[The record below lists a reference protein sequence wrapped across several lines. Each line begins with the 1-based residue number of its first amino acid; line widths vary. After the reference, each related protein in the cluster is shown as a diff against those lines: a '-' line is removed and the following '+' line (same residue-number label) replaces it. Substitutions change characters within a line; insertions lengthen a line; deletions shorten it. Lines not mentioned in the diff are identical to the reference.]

1 MSRLIVVLI
10 GCTLVVSLM
19 LSSGAGHALAQEPAA
34 GQASSSKQPA
44 QGSASTAAG
53 QQATPVVPTTTVEEA
68 QNPKELTAKASYI
81 LGYNTAKNLSRQGI
95 EIDQTEMQTG
105 IKAALD
111 GSDSKY
117 SPEEVQTIMEAY
129 QKLLQTQAQAK
140 MEKLSADNRVAGD
153 AYRKEFGTKEGVKQL
168 EKGVQYQILTA
179 GSGEALDPSGKVLVH
194 YTGMLTDGT
203 VFDTSLKPKR
213 GLPVSPVP
221 MAVSG
226 ARLIPAFGQVLS
238 KMKVGS
244 KWRVCIPPEQAYG
257 VRGTGRNGPIGPN
270 ATLVFEIEVM
280 EKVEAPATAK

>member
-1 MSRLIVVLI
+1 MSRLIVVLT

-19 LSSGAGHALAQEPAA
+19 LSSGASHAVAQEPAT

-53 QQATPVVPTTTVEEA
+53 QQANPVVPTAVVEQA
-68 QNPKELTAKASYI
+68 QDPKDLAAKASYI
-81 LGYNTAKNLSRQGI
+81 LGYNYVKNLSRQGI
-95 EIDQTEMQTG
+95 EIEQAEMVTG
-105 IKAALD
+105 IQAAT
-111 GSDSKY
+111 GGAESKY
-117 SPEEVQTIMEAY
+117 SPEEVRTIMEAY
-129 QKLLQTQAQAK
+129 QKVLQTQAQAK
-140 MEKLSADNRVAGD
+140 IEKLSADNRAAGD

-168 EKGVQYQILTA
+168 ENGIQYEVLTA
-179 GSGEALDPSGKVLVH
+179 GEGEALDPSGKVLVH
-194 YTGMLTDGT
+194 YTGMLSDGT

-226 ARLIPAFGQVLS
+226 ARLIPAFGQVLP

-270 ATLVFEIEVM
+270 ATLVFEIEIM
-280 EKVEAPATAK
+280 EKAKPPEAK